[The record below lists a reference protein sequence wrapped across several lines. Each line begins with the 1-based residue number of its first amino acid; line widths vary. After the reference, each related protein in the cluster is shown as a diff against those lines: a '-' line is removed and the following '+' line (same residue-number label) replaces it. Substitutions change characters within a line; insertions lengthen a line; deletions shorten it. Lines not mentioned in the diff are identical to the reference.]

1 MHAYVYN
8 NGEEP
13 EWVLGDDIR
22 LTTSV
27 LLDAGLLAV
36 SGAES
41 KTTIVNEC
49 GN

>member
-1 MHAYVYN
+1 MHAYIYD

-13 EWVLGDDIR
+13 EWILGDDIG

-41 KTTIVNEC
+41 NATIVNE
-49 GN
+49 